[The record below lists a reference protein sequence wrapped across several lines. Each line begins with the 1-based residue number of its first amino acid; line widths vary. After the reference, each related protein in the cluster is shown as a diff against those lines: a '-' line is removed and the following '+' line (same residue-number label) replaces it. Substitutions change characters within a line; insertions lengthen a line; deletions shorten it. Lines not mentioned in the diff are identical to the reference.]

1 MVAELNFQHVYDGD
15 SFRLHGATCVW
26 WDEHAVGWATDG
38 CRLVLTS
45 PTHTVCHCN
54 HLANMA
60 VMMDVEGPLEKPGV
74 QHKFLVYKLLF
85 IFERKVKLGEYTVS
99 ALGFG

>member
-1 MVAELNFQHVYDGD
+1 MVAEVNFQHVYDGD
-15 SFRLHGATCVW
+15 SFRLRGATCVW
-26 WDEHAVGWATDG
+26 WDVHAVGWATDG

-60 VMMDVEGPLEKPGV
+60 VMMDIEGPLEKSGV
-74 QHKFLVYKLLF
+74 RHELFVYKFSFQLDF
-85 IFERKVKLGEYTVS
+85 K
-99 ALGFG
+99 